1 MMGVL
6 MAQSSNTRSRRGAAG
21 IKVGLIAGIRSACG
35 HHLHT
40 IQDSFNRLAKEPL
53 QTIMAT
59 SVIAIALSLP
69 ATLFVTVDN
78 ARQLGSSYESFS
90 QITAYL
96 ASDASS
102 KQVATIKHQLEAIP
116 EVKSVVYISPDQAL
130 EEFVHSSGF
139 GSALGYLEANPLPPV
154 FIITPKAESPMPDQA
169 SQLVNKIKLI
179 TQVEDAQ
186 LDMLWL
192 QRLQSLTQIGQKIV
206 LALGAVLGMGVLVII
221 GNSIRLAIH
230 SRRQEIIVV
239 KLVGGTDA
247 YVRRPFLYS
256 GLLMGLMGAMGAS
269 LILVLGFWWLGAS
282 ITHLSELYG
291 SQYRLNGPG
300 LQGCMLL
307 VATGGVL
314 GLCGSWL
321 AVGRHLKEI
330 KPR

>member
-6 MAQSSNTRSRRGAAG
+6 MAQSSNTRSRRGAAD
-21 IKVGLIAGIRSACG
+21 IKFGLIAGIRSACG

-53 QTIMAT
+53 QTIMTT

-78 ARQLGSSYESFS
+78 ARQLGSRFESFS

-96 ASDASS
+96 ASDTSS
-102 KQVATIKHQLEAIP
+102 KQVATIKYQLEAIP

-139 GSALGYLEANPLPPV
+139 GSALEYLEVNPLPPV

-169 SQLVNKIKLI
+169 SQLVKKIKLI

-206 LALGAVLGMGVLVII
+206 LALGAVLGIGVLVII

-230 SRRQEIIVV
+230 SRRQEIIVI

-269 LILVLGFWWLGAS
+269 LILVFGFWWLGAS

-291 SQYRLNGPG
+291 SQYRFNGPG

-307 VATGGVL
+307 IATGGML
-314 GLCGSWL
+314 GLSGSWL
-321 AVGRHLKEI
+321 AVGRHLKGI

>member
-1 MMGVL
+1 MGVL
-6 MAQSSNTRSRRGAAG
+6 MAQSSNARSRRGAVG
-21 IKVGLIAGIRSACG
+21 IKVGLIAGLRSACG

-53 QTIMAT
+53 QTIMTT

-78 ARQLGSSYESFS
+78 ARQLGSSFESFS

-96 ASDASS
+96 ASNTSS
-102 KQVATIKHQLEAIP
+102 KQIATIKHQLEAIP
-116 EVKSVVYISPDQAL
+116 EVISVVYISPDQAL
-130 EEFVHSSGF
+130 EEFVDSSGF
-139 GSALGYLEANPLPPV
+139 GSALEYLEANPLPPV
-154 FIITPKAESPMPDQA
+154 FVITPKAESPMPDQA
-169 SQLVNKIKLI
+169 SQLVEKIKLI

-247 YVRRPFLYS
+247 YVRRPFL
-256 GLLMGLMGAMGAS
+256 
-269 LILVLGFWWLGAS
+269 
-282 ITHLSELYG
+282 
-291 SQYRLNGPG
+291 
-300 LQGCMLL
+300 
-307 VATGGVL
+307 
-314 GLCGSWL
+314 
-321 AVGRHLKEI
+321 
-330 KPR
+330 